1 MSRKISTRL
10 LPLVFLSLMLAL
22 FSTHALSQTVRLGYV
37 LWDSEI
43 ASTNVVAAI
52 LEEKMG
58 YDVELIAVDSGPM
71 WAGIARGDF
80 DAMVAAWL
88 PLTHGDQYDRVK
100 DDVELLGPNLHGAKI
115 GLVVPT
121 YVTIDSIEELNAHRS
136 KFGSRIVGIDPGAG
150 IMRAT
155 DEAIDVYDLDFRVQD
170 GSDAAMTAQLSRA
183 IRRGDWIVVTGW
195 TPHWKFAEFDLK
207 YLDDPEGVYG
217 EEEYI
222 GTVVRLGLRDDMPE
236 VYEFLDN
243 FYWTPDDMAA
253 VMVDINNGMDERAAA
268 LKWIEENPDKVNAWL
283 P

>member
-1 MSRKISTRL
+1 MSV
-10 LPLVFLSLMLAL
+10 VFLSLLVSL
-22 FSTHALSQTVRLGYV
+22 FGVHALGKSVSLGYV

-43 ASTNVVAAI
+43 ASTNVVAAV

-80 DAMVAAWL
+80 DALVAAWL

-121 YVTIDSIEELNAHRS
+121 YVTIDSIEEMNAHSS
-136 KFGSRIVGIDPGAG
+136 KFGGRIVGIDPGAG

-155 DEAIDVYDLDFRVQD
+155 DEAIDVYDLDLRLQD

-183 IRRGDWIVVTGW
+183 IRRGEWVAVTGW
-195 TPHWKFAEFDLK
+195 TPHWKFAMWDLK
-207 YLDDPEGVYG
+207 YLEDPKGVYG
-217 EEEYI
+217 GEEYI
-222 GTVVRLGLRDDMPE
+222 GTVVRLGLREEMPE
-236 VYEFLDN
+236 VYEFLKN

-253 VMVDINNGMDERAAA
+253 VMVDINDGMAERAAA
-268 LKWIEENPDKVNAWL
+268 LKWIEANPDKVNAWL